1 MGAFKSSET
10 GPRPA
15 DEQSCGLKALI
26 PRRPADPGSGGFC
39 VRVARTSG
47 RWEASALSALSA
59 AVGRADNADK
69 ADNGMRVGLCVNHRH
84 QDHWPRPSSRR
95 NTVGCWCGAATNR
108 QIVKAGLFLQLS
120 GQDPHAANR
129 RAHALEAQHLYVES
143 AQADSSPRP
152 TRMIPIPSSRSPKE
166 IAPPAT

>member
-1 MGAFKSSET
+1 MVAADSCATSSR
-10 GPRPA
+10 GDAPRP
-15 DEQSCGLKALI
+15 GLLPALVRTNNPVGSALI

-59 AVGRADNADK
+59 AVARADNADK
-69 ADNGMRVGLCVNHRH
+69 ADNGMRVGLCVNHRQ

-108 QIVKAGLFLQLS
+108 QIVKAGLFYSYPVRTPMLQIAERTHWRPNTS
-120 GQDPHAANR
+120 TSNR
-129 RAHALEAQHLYVES
+129 LRL
-143 AQADSSPRP
+143 
-152 TRMIPIPSSRSPKE
+152 TRL
-166 IAPPAT
+166 PARLA